1 MVCFAVYSVQKVVSS
16 NNKCHIISIN
26 LSVSLYIPKA
36 SKPCLPTL
44 RNVSKFSGFFLRKKY
59 KGVLYSESLTNFGV
73 ILAAL
78 YFPLRRN
85 FPTGTMGLKPD
96 KAPHKQLKKSCQ
108 QTLPR
113 TPDLRQVRIWNIN
126 S

>member
-16 NNKCHIISIN
+16 YNFNQ
-26 LSVSLYIPKA
+26 LVSVSLYTKG
-36 SKPCLPTL
+36 KQTMPTNIEK
-44 RNVSKFSGFFLRKKY
+44 RIEIFRFFFKKKY
-59 KGVLYSESLTNFGV
+59 KDVLYSESLTNFRV

-85 FPTGTMGLKPD
+85 FPTGIMGLKPD

>member
-1 MVCFAVYSVQKVVSS
+1 MLSSLLSSEGSFLKQQMSYNFNQLVSAY
-16 NNKCHIISIN
+16 
-26 LSVSLYIPKA
+26 LYTKGE
-36 SKPCLPTL
+36 LTMPTNIEKL
-44 RNVSKFSGFFLRKKY
+44 IEIFRFFFKKKY

>member
-1 MVCFAVYSVQKVVSS
+1 MSYNFNQLV
-16 NNKCHIISIN
+16 
-26 LSVSLYIPKA
+26 SVSLYTKGEQTM
-36 SKPCLPTL
+36 PTNIEK
-44 RNVSKFSGFFLRKKY
+44 RIEIFRFFFTKKY

-96 KAPHKQLKKSCQ
+96 KAPHKHLKKSCQ
-108 QTLPR
+108 QTYLELPTLGR
-113 TPDLRQVRIWNIN
+113 
-126 S
+126 